1 MSWRPSSSICSS
13 FQSPAVTTRSA
24 SSSATPCSKG
34 ITMRIY
40 LKQAFRPLF
49 PLTALY
55 GALGIS
61 VWLLGLSGVLP
72 LPPQATLWHAHEML
86 FGFAAALTAG
96 FALTAVEN
104 WTHAKSVSPGAQIG
118 RASCRERVCQ
128 YV

>member
-1 MSWRPSSSICSS
+1 
-13 FQSPAVTTRSA
+13 
-24 SSSATPCSKG
+24 
-34 ITMRIY
+34 MRIY

-86 FGFAAALTAG
+86 FGFAAALIAG

-104 WTHAKSVSPGAQIG
+104 WTHAKRSEEHTSELQSLMRNSYAVFCLKKQKKKKKKG
-118 RASCRERVCQ
+118 EH
-128 YV
+128 

>member
-1 MSWRPSSSICSS
+1 
-13 FQSPAVTTRSA
+13 
-24 SSSATPCSKG
+24 
-34 ITMRIY
+34 MRIY

-86 FGFAAALTAG
+86 FGFPAALIAV

-104 WTHAKSVSPGAQIG
+104 WTHAQSVPPGPIAPSPVLWVPARLCGPLPPPG
-118 RASCRERVCQ
+118 
-128 YV
+128 

>member
-1 MSWRPSSSICSS
+1 
-13 FQSPAVTTRSA
+13 
-24 SSSATPCSKG
+24 
-34 ITMRIY
+34 MRIY

-86 FGFAAALTAG
+86 FGFAAALIAG

-104 WTHAKSVSPGAQIG
+104 WTHAKSVSPGALAALTRSEEHTSELQSLMRISY
-118 RASCRERVCQ
+118 AV
-128 YV
+128 